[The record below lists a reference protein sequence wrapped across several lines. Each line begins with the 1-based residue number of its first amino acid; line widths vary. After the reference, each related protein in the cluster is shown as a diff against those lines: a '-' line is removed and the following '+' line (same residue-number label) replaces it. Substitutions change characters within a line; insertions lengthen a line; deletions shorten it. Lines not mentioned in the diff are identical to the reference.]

1 MDLTE
6 QARNA
11 YSEMVSLIEK
21 EVAELPRHMTGGAAG
36 SGSVYPQIYA
46 HMGHS
51 RTPSACSAISFSS
64 SILSEPISENYP
76 HSEPETDSRGYEIVK
91 VATKDAMTR
100 DASKAA
106 ANNNAALEKTATV
119 SVDSTMRGKQTVVSE
134 TVYVP
139 QDTKRIVE
147 NLNEIDEG
155 NEADT
160 EDVMDTVPRSNRPR
174 SNSAARGTANSEENR
189 EVNHGKESRGVVHV
203 KARDSSFSC
212 SDDET
217 GDEDEEEE
225 EGEDVVGKLPHIDSV
240 HSSVVDLQS
249 EILSQHSSKTVD
261 VNAEVLSTH
270 SSRTLGEATS
280 PTATAAPAAASG
292 GASAITEVSVDDKV
306 TAKVRPIDKERMIES
321 WVAETREQM
330 ERLKVNEET
339 DAVHLSKSK
348 HSK

>member
-6 QARNA
+6 QARTA
-11 YSEMVSLIEK
+11 YSEMVHLIEK
-21 EVAELPRHMTGGAAG
+21 EVAELPRQTLTGGAAG

-106 ANNNAALEKTATV
+106 ANNAAIEKTATV

-139 QDTKRIVE
+139 QDTKRTIVE

-160 EDVMDTVPRSNRPR
+160 EDVMDSVPRSNRPR
-174 SNSAARGTANSEENR
+174 SNSAARGSANVEESR
-189 EVNHGKESRGVVHV
+189 EVCAGKESRGVVHV
-203 KARDSSFSC
+203 KTRDSSFSC
-212 SDDET
+212 SEEESE
-217 GDEDEEEE
+217 DEDEEEE
-225 EGEDVVGKLPHIDSV
+225 EGDDVVGKLPHIDSL
-240 HSSVVDLQS
+240 HSSVVDLQA

-280 PTATAAPAAASG
+280 PAAGATGIA
-292 GASAITEVSVDDKV
+292 EVTVDDKV

-330 ERLKVNEET
+330 ERLKVNEEI
-339 DAVHLSKSK
+339 DAMHLTKSK